1 MKNFERNNIVDKNI
15 NVREY
20 KEIHKDTTNLSL
32 LFHPAPGCDKCIA
45 PSCSSHHYRIFAI
58 TSWFFSPMGCGLYL
72 FLRLLRSH
80 SPDPYLP
87 GKDDLL
93 DGTLGLV
100 VLGLMIMIPSSFLSI
115 LSQGPFSRPLS
126 HFFFPFLSSFLFLS
140 FLRCQH
146 FFFNF
151 F

>member
-32 LFHPAPGCDKCIA
+32 LFHPSPGCDKCIA
-45 PSCSSHHYRIFAI
+45 PSCSSHHYRISAI

-93 DGTLGLV
+93 DGTLGASCSGV
-100 VLGLMIMIPSSFLSI
+100 DDYDPIISSFHSFPGAI
-115 LSQGPFSRPLS
+115 LSTPISFLLSFS
-126 HFFFPFLSSFLFLS
+126 FFFSFSFLLAVS
-140 FLRCQH
+140 T
-146 FFFNF
+146 FFF
-151 F
+151 